1 MLTIIMNVDDT
12 PSPTAADGTAEA
24 ARTRSEVQLKMART
38 IVEYLCRRG
47 MNVGNHVTE
56 QELVDEFRISR
67 SPVRAAL
74 SYLAEQGVFEQR
86 PNRGYFV
93 KLDGHSLRKLSLET
107 PRTSEEN
114 LLGAIARDWFAKKVP
129 ESFTEA
135 EFRRRYDLGRSVAT
149 RVLFKLWEDGIISRN
164 RGHGWRFESTLHTK
178 ATRDESYA
186 FRIVVEPAAIRSP
199 TFELDR
205 GMAELCRR
213 HHELVLDPVPEGT
226 SLGTLSDI
234 DIAFHRMIGVS
245 SRNRFFLAAIER
257 QNSLRRIIAYA
268 NWNKARMIGSC
279 VEHMEILS
287 AIERDEREE
296 AAELMQHHLVSA
308 HNYNRWLQPNE
319 AC

>member
-1 MLTIIMNVDDT
+1 MNVDDT
-12 PSPTAADGTAEA
+12 LSPTAADGSALA
-24 ARTRSEVQLKMART
+24 ARTPSEVQLKMART

-47 MNVGNHVTE
+47 MNAGNHVTE

-93 KLDGHSLRKLSLET
+93 KLDGHSLRKLSLDI

-114 LLGAIARDWFAKKVP
+114 LLGAIARDWFEKKVP

-149 RVLFKLWEDGIISRN
+149 RVLFKLWEDGIIARN

-213 HHELVLDPVPEGT
+213 HHEFVLDPVPEGT
-226 SLGTLSDI
+226 SLDTLSDI

>member
-1 MLTIIMNVDDT
+1 MNVDDT
-12 PSPTAADGTAEA
+12 PSPTAADGTALA
-24 ARTRSEVQLKMART
+24 ARTPSEVQLKMART

-93 KLDGHSLRKLSLET
+93 KLDGHSLRKLSLEI

-114 LLGAIARDWFAKKVP
+114 LLGAIARDWFEKKVP

-308 HNYNRWLQPNE
+308 HNYNRWLKPNE

>member
-1 MLTIIMNVDDT
+1 MNVDDT
-12 PSPTAADGTAEA
+12 PSPTAADGTAQA
-24 ARTRSEVQLKMART
+24 ARARSEVQLKMART

>member
-1 MLTIIMNVDDT
+1 MNVDDT

-296 AAELMQHHLVSA
+296 AAELMRHHLVSA
-308 HNYNRWLQPNE
+308 HNYNRWLKPNE

>member
-1 MLTIIMNVDDT
+1 MVIIAMNVDDT

-24 ARTRSEVQLKMART
+24 ARARSEVQLKMART

-245 SRNRFFLAAIER
+245 SRNRFFLCGHRTAEFAATHHCVCQLEQGSDDWFLCGAHGDPVR
-257 QNSLRRIIAYA
+257 HRTRRARGGCRAHAAPSRFGSQLQSL
-268 NWNKARMIGSC
+268 
-279 VEHMEILS
+279 
-287 AIERDEREE
+287 
-296 AAELMQHHLVSA
+296 AET
-308 HNYNRWLQPNE
+308 E
-319 AC
+319 